1 MKNMRRFDRLARLTL
16 GVLAVE
22 AGLFWFGG
30 GAQVAAYAV
39 GAILVATAI
48 SGFCPVY
55 RLLGS
60 GFGTA
65 PAAPVG
71 GFVRSVIPLLV
82 VLIVGAFAYASQF
95 ATRKFFLEEFNAMNN
110 EFKQTLFH
118 TSRNERAPALRN
130 YEQLVARYTGFSTK
144 YASYRPW
151 ALRGDTQFGPDL
163 QQVAAI
169 LTAARTDVAT
179 GDLQKAH
186 LGLEQARPL
195 LQGILKRNNF
205 SLLAVA
211 LVDFHDPMEL
221 IIEAAEGKD
230 ASKIGALYAQVSASL
245 KVVEAEANDGDIQAI
260 RRHLEDLQAL
270 ALAGKSEALPSKA
283 DQLKRSFAKVYLA
296 RG

>member
-1 MKNMRRFDRLARLTL
+1 MKNMRRLDRLARLTIGL
-16 GVLAVE
+16 LAVE
-22 AGLFWFGG
+22 AGLFWIG
-30 GAQVAAYAV
+30 GAAQIAAYAV
-39 GAILVATAI
+39 GAVLVGTAI

-60 GFGTA
+60 AVGTA

-71 GFVRSVIPLLV
+71 SFARSVIPLLV
-82 VLIVGAFAYASQF
+82 VLILGGFAYVSQF

-110 EFKQTLFH
+110 EYKQTLFH
-118 TSRNERAPALRN
+118 TGKNDRAPALRN
-130 YEQLVARYTGFSTK
+130 YEQLVARYSAFSTR
-144 YASYRPW
+144 YAGYRPW
-151 ALRGDTQFGPDL
+151 ALREDTQFDTDL
-163 QQVAAI
+163 AQVAAI
-169 LTAARTDVAT
+169 ITAARADVTT

-195 LQGILKRNNF
+195 LQGMLKRNNF

-221 IIEAAEGKD
+221 IVEAAERRD
-230 ASKIGALYAQVSASL
+230 ASKIGALYPQVSASL
-245 KVVEAEANDGDIQAI
+245 AVVEAQANDGDIQAI
-260 RRHLEDLQAL
+260 RRHLEDLRSL
-270 ALAGKSEALPSKA
+270 ALAGKPEALSAKA